1 MGLGDTS
8 SQFSRTSKIATTACA
23 ESLCEIALGLEMR
36 LVGRNCSQA
45 SSSIKVSNSIRFIQ
59 LLSTISLSDREIT
72 RKKYIL
78 SLENRT
84 PDQIAEEEALYV
96 EVKRLE
102 HNERKFKKDRENL
115 LRILAGIDSGL
126 PDVVEDD
133 GGPLGVLADGV
144 GLSAG
149 GAGSSRKKTT
159 KKGTQ
164 AAADVETP
172 STPSVAG
179 TPAIKRP
186 NPVKNAA
193 YGACLPFRAT
203 HSRLI
208 NG

>member
-1 MGLGDTS
+1 M
-8 SQFSRTSKIATTACA
+8 
-23 ESLCEIALGLEMR
+23 
-36 LVGRNCSQA
+36 
-45 SSSIKVSNSIRFIQ
+45 
-59 LLSTISLSDREIT
+59 T

-102 HNERKFKKDRENL
+102 HTERKFKRDRENL

-144 GLSAG
+144 GAGISSAG
-149 GAGSSRKKTT
+149 TSRKKTT

-164 AAADVETP
+164 SAMDVETP
-172 STPSVAG
+172 STPSAVG
-179 TPAIKRP
+179 TPAMKRP
-186 NPVKNAA
+186 NTAKNAA
-193 YGACLPFRAT
+193 FGLTIPFLRFIIYVKFVSPLP
-203 HSRLI
+203 
-208 NG
+208 